1 MLRLSKTF
9 AALVI
14 AAPFVAAQSAVWG
27 QCGGTGWTGPTTCAA
42 GSTCAYSNDYY
53 SRELCIVPCLRA
65 HILTTSTW
73 RKLRMHPRIATSTS
87 TGSASLPSGTS
98 TAKLNTLATGNGKVY
113 FGSATDNPELTDTAY
128 VAILSDN
135 TMFGQ
140 ITPGN
145 SWKWDATEPTQGT
158 FTFTAGDAI
167 LDLAQANGQLLRGHN
182 CVWYNQ
188 LPSWVSSGT
197 LSASE
202 LESAMV
208 NHCTTL
214 LTHYKGGTY
223 SFDIVNEPFN
233 DDGTWRTDVFYN
245 ELNTTY
251 VPTVLTAARAADP
264 STKLYINEYNLEYA
278 SGKSAS
284 MLSLVKSLLAD
295 DVPLD
300 GIGFQG
306 HLIVGQV
313 PTSIQ
318 SQMEAF
324 TALGVEVAITELDIR
339 MTLPATEALYEQ
351 QKTDYQNVIA
361 ACQAVDGCVGVT
373 IWDYTDKYSWVPSTF
388 SGQGAAC
395 PWDSNLVIKPAFD
408 GIVAGMSA

>member
-1 MLRLSKTF
+1 MVCSYQF
-9 AALVI
+9 
-14 AAPFVAAQSAVWG
+14 
-27 QCGGTGWTGPTTCAA
+27 C
-42 GSTCAYSNDYY
+42 
-53 SRELCIVPCLRA
+53 
-65 HILTTSTW
+65 
-73 RKLRMHPRIATSTS
+73 
-87 TGSASLPSGTS
+87 
-98 TAKLNTLATGNGKVY
+98 NTP
-113 FGSATDNPELTDTAY
+113 D
-128 VAILSDN
+128 
-135 TMFGQ
+135 
-140 ITPGN
+140 
-145 SWKWDATEPTQGT
+145 
-158 FTFTAGDAI
+158 
-167 LDLAQANGQLLRGHN
+167 
-182 CVWYNQ
+182 
-188 LPSWVSSGT
+188 
-197 LSASE
+197 
-202 LESAMV
+202 
-208 NHCTTL
+208 
-214 LTHYKGGTY
+214 

-284 MLSLVKSLLAD
+284 MLSLVESLLAD

-373 IWDYTDKYSWVPSTF
+373 IWDYTVSPLTLQVS
-388 SGQGAAC
+388 Q
-395 PWDSNLVIKPAFD
+395 
-408 GIVAGMSA
+408 